1 MKKNQD
7 KKNNISDEELSLIS
21 IISNLENKL
30 EELDHN
36 LSSLPKNISSESISP
51 ENNEELYTKIDN
63 LEKQIS
69 TINEII
75 SNNKVIDNGDKYFS
89 TMPSR
94 KRINVNNKGYAAA
107 DVLRLKRIE
116 SIEKKLNDLIRASG
130 GNVVNTNQD
139 ESVKDVGRS
148 EYVMSANDRYARSRG
163 IFFGFLFSIVIVF
176 LLIMVSTESYYFVDF
191 FRSLI

>member
-7 KKNNISDEELSLIS
+7 KKINISDEELSLIS

-51 ENNEELYTKIDN
+51 ENNKELHTKIDN
-63 LEKQIS
+63 LERQIS
-69 TINEII
+69 AINEII
-75 SNNKVIDNGDKYFS
+75 SNNKVIDNSDKYLS

-94 KRINVNNKGYAAA
+94 KRINLINKGYAAA

-116 SIEKKLNDLIRASG
+116 SIEKKLNDLIKSSD
-130 GNVVNTNQD
+130 GNAVNTELD
-139 ESVKDVGRS
+139 ENIKDISKS
-148 EYVMSANDRYARSRG
+148 EYVMNSNDRYERSRG

>member
-51 ENNEELYTKIDN
+51 ENNKELYAKIDN
-63 LEKQIS
+63 LERQIS

-75 SNNKVIDNGDKYFS
+75 SNNKVIDNGDKYLS

-148 EYVMSANDRYARSRG
+148 EYVMSSNDHYARSRG